1 MEMTRLEAIDIF
13 RGWLSE
19 GAWLRCVFEFSRFT
33 AFLRGRVV
41 EVSEESIRI
50 LSDDT
55 FSELALGLDSV
66 WRFGYGEPRAFP
78 EEAKVLRRSIV
89 ADLSPA
95 GAETISLE
103 EIIE

>member
-55 FSELALGLDSV
+55 FSELALGLDSLHDHA
-66 WRFGYGEPRAFP
+66 RGENLVAHMQDGPATVFP
-78 EEAKVLRRSIV
+78 FPFACQ
-89 ADLSPA
+89 
-95 GAETISLE
+95 
-103 EIIE
+103 